1 MTDCAVD
8 TLTDASAPPS
18 PDRVGAVRTASDPAF
33 EGPVIVLEHRSGW
46 IPIDWKE
53 LWRYRELLYFLIWR
67 DVKVRYKQ
75 TVLGAA
81 WAALQ
86 PLASMLVFTIFFGK
100 LAGIPSDGIPYS
112 IFVLAGLLPW
122 TFFANSVTLA
132 SGSLVNSTHLI
143 TKVYFPRLMV
153 PSAAVMSGLIDLL
166 ISLGIMGL
174 MMAYFRVAP
183 PALAAIVPVL
193 MALTLVVALGV
204 SIWLSALTLAYRDFR
219 FVVPFLVQLWM
230 FCSPVVYPL
239 TMVPEQ
245 WRFLLAL
252 NPMTGILNAFRSAL
266 LGVPEME
273 WGYLAASALVS
284 VVILASGLAYFK
296 RVERRFADIA

>member
-1 MTDCAVD
+1 MPDCAID
-8 TLTDASAPPS
+8 SLTSRQADAAARAAVEHDVAAPS
-18 PDRVGAVRTASDPAF
+18 
-33 EGPVIVLEHRSGW
+33 GPVIVLEHRTGW
-46 IPIDWKE
+46 IPVDWKE

-67 DVKVRYKQ
+67 DIKVRYKQ
-75 TVLGAA
+75 TVLGAM

-122 TFFANSVTLA
+122 TFFSNALTQA
-132 SGSLVNSTHLI
+132 SSSLVNSTHLI

-153 PSAAVMSGLIDLL
+153 PSAAVMAGLIDFV
-166 ISLGIMGL
+166 ISLAIMGV
-174 MMAYFRVAP
+174 MMGYHRVLP
-183 PALAAIVPVL
+183 PVL
-193 MALTLVVALGV
+193 VAVVPLLMLLTVVTALGV

-239 TMVPEQ
+239 TMVPEK
-245 WRFLLAL
+245 WRFVLAL
-252 NPMTGILNAFRSAL
+252 NPMTGILSGFRAAI
-266 LGVPEME
+266 LGLPME
-273 WGYLAASALVS
+273 WGYVAVSALVS
-284 VVILASGLAYFK
+284 AGTLACGLAYFK